1 MEDTIVYKKSPVVAA
16 YPSEFYPITARKDYG
31 LYLANR
37 HRNWRKHTR
46 KFKTN
51 NRSSKQF

>member
-1 MEDTIVYKKSPVVAA
+1 MQPVQVPVLLPAMM
-16 YPSEFYPITARKDYG
+16 PKPLTAFKDYG

-51 NRSSKQF
+51 NRSNKRF

>member
-1 MEDTIVYKKSPVVAA
+1 MWYTDKKT
-16 YPSEFYPITARKDYG
+16 FGMRLDNI
-31 LYLANR
+31 

-51 NRSSKQF
+51 NRSNKHF